1 MYAEKLL
8 AFEIVFLL
16 SDLFLFVVTVVL
28 LRCLP
33 GFRRSFTQ
41 VNSLLSPLD
50 ASNFNCPYKKISFYL
65 VIYSQ

>member
-16 SDLFLFVVTVVL
+16 SDLYFFAMTSAMSKKFL
-28 LRCLP
+28 
-33 GFRRSFTQ
+33 
-41 VNSLLSPLD
+41 
-50 ASNFNCPYKKISFYL
+50 FYL